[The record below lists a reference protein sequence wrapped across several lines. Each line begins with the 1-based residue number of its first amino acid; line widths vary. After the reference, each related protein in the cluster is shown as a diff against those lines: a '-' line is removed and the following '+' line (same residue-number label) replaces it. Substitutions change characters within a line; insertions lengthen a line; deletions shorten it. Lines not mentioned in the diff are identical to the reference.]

1 MLALYFKCMM
11 MMNLALPTFII
22 LSLSVLLLYMFISVY
37 IR

>member
-22 LSLSVLLLYMFISVY
+22 LTLSVLLLYMFISMY